1 MTTPFSERSGSPLRP
16 ALLRVMSSMW
26 KQRERSVVCPPEP
39 RLDGR
44 LALVTGGNAGIGL
57 EIGLGLAHRGAEV
70 IVAARDEVK
79 ARDAL
84 ERIQTETNR
93 VANFISL
100 DLSDLGSV
108 RAAADQLGEIRG
120 DRRIDVLVA
129 NAGVWPTRYAAS
141 AQGHE
146 IAFATNVLGHHVL
159 IRRLIDDGTLAD
171 DARVVIVTGDIY
183 SLVKDCTPDYRYRS
197 AWGGQLAY
205 CRSKLGN
212 LWQTYEL
219 ARRYPELT
227 VVATHPGVVDS
238 GLIAAKDRVL
248 ANIKRRAFLPVKAG
262 AQAPLY
268 CATQPDVVSGAYYH
282 NLVGRVLLNPDDA
295 AADRGKAKA
304 LWEALERLGLKGD
317 DS

>member
-1 MTTPFSERSGSPLRP
+1 
-16 ALLRVMSSMW
+16 MW
-26 KQRERSVVCPPEP
+26 RQAPDSCVCPPTP

-57 EIGLGLAHRGAEV
+57 ETSLGLAHRGAEV
-70 IVAARDEVK
+70 IIAARDESK

-93 VANFISL
+93 VGQFLPL

-108 RAAADQLGEIRG
+108 RAAT
-120 DRRIDVLVA
+120 DRLAELYDGRKIDILLA
-129 NAGVWPTRYAAS
+129 NAGVWPLKYAAS

-146 IAFATNVLGHHVL
+146 IAFATNVLGHHLL
-159 IRRLIDDGTLAD
+159 IRGLIDRGTLVD

-183 SLVKDCTPDYRYRS
+183 ALTKDCTPDYRYRG

-212 LWQTYEL
+212 LWQAYEL

-227 VVATHPGVVDS
+227 VVATHPGVVAS
-238 GLIAAKDRVL
+238 GLAGPGDGMVG
-248 ANIKRRAFLPVKAG
+248 NFKRNVFLPPKAG
-262 AQAPLY
+262 AQTSLY

-282 NLVGRVLLNPDDA
+282 DLIGRVLLNPDDA
-295 AADRGKAKA
+295 AADRAKAKA
-304 LWEALERLGLKGD
+304 LWEVLERLGSGD
-317 DS
+317 SDT

>member
-1 MTTPFSERSGSPLRP
+1 MPAAFADRSGSPLRP

-26 KQRERSVVCPPEP
+26 RQAEDSCVCPPTP
-39 RLDGR
+39 RLDGK

-57 EIGLGLAHRGAEV
+57 ETSLGLAHRGTEV
-70 IVAARDEVK
+70 IVAARSEHK

-93 VANFISL
+93 VGQFLPL

-108 RAAADQLGEIRG
+108 RAATGELAALCEG
-120 DRRIDVLVA
+120 RRIDILVA

-141 AQGHE
+141 SQGHE

-159 IRRLIDDGTLAD
+159 IRRLIDQGTLAG
-171 DARVVIVTGDIY
+171 DARIVIVTGDIY
-183 SLVKDCTPDYRYRS
+183 SLVRDCTPDYRYRG

-227 VVATHPGVVDS
+227 VVAAHPGVVAS
-238 GLIAAKDRVL
+238 GLAGPSDGIVGEF
-248 ANIKRRAFLPVKAG
+248 KRSMFLPAKAG
-262 AQAPLY
+262 AQTPLY

-282 NLVGRVLLNPDDA
+282 NLLGRVLLNPDDA
-295 AADRGKAKA
+295 AADRSRAKA
-304 LWEALERLGLKGD
+304 LWEVLERLGSEGGG
-317 DS
+317 S